1 MINVFLV
8 DDHSFFIQGVI
19 DSLKRYDE
27 TIGISGSSTT
37 CRETLQQLEMLDVDV
52 VLLDILMPEMNG
64 IECCRH
70 IKEQFPHMKV
80 IALTGEIDPKIL
92 LEMWLQKANAIL
104 LKTCGLDEL
113 VSTIEGVM
121 RNRMIIG
128 NGVPDFLIHSD
139 LPEGKVPQLTR
150 TELEVLK
157 LLGTGLLRKEVAD
170 KMNSSMYS
178 VEFHCKN
185 IFRKFNSNKINT
197 IIAEARRR
205 RII

>member
-8 DDHSFFIQGVI
+8 DDHSFFIKGVI

-27 TIGISGSSTT
+27 TIRISGSSTT
-37 CRETLQQLEMLDVDV
+37 CREALQQLEMLDVDV

-70 IKEQFPHMKV
+70 IKEQFPDMKV

-92 LEMWLQKANAIL
+92 LEMWLQKSNAIL

>member
-8 DDHSFFIQGVI
+8 DDHSFFIKGVI

-27 TIGISGSSTT
+27 TIRISGSSTT
-37 CRETLQQLEMLDVDV
+37 CREALQQLEMLDVDV

-70 IKEQFPHMKV
+70 IKEQFPDMKV

>member
-8 DDHSFFIQGVI
+8 DDHSFFIQCVA
-19 DSLKRYDE
+19 DSLKQYEAAIRVA
-27 TIGISGSSTT
+27 GSSTS
-37 CRETLQQLEMLDVDV
+37 CHEALQQIKMLDVDV

-64 IECCRH
+64 IDCCRH
-70 IKEQFPHMKV
+70 IKEQFPRIKV

-92 LEMWLQKANAIL
+92 LDMWLQKANAIL
-104 LKTCGLDEL
+104 LKTCGLNEL

-121 RNRMIIG
+121 SNKMIIG

-139 LPEGKVPQLTR
+139 LSEGKAPQLTR
-150 TELEVLK
+150 TELAVLK
-157 LLGTGLLRKEVAD
+157 LLATGLLRKEVAD
-170 KMNSSMYS
+170 KMNTSMYS

-197 IIAEARRR
+197 IIADAKRQ